1 MVIDYCADARLPI
14 TTIVEHGGISIMN
27 ASKRFAVMIENK
39 NTNIWIVN
47 IRDREKNMIIPVCI
61 TDNNDHANK
70 RRISILD
77 DLLMMDVESFKQKWL
92 RGEVENE

>member
-14 TTIVEHGGISIMN
+14 TTIVEHGGVSIMN

-61 TDNNDHANK
+61 TDNSDHANK

-77 DLLMMDVESFKQKWL
+77 DLLMMDTESFKQKWL